1 MTNSILAGAKSIGQ
15 RLFGGYAELLRIPH
29 TARFSVGSVIA
40 CMPFPMVGMTITISV
55 QHYYGNYSL
64 AGALTAV
71 QAIALAVAS
80 PMLGKLVDKF
90 GQRQV
95 SIPTIIVWMIAATAL
110 VSCITA
116 RVPSWI
122 LFCIVPFMAA
132 IPPWGAMSRQ
142 RWTTLLKGDTEKTNR
157 ALSLSGVFDE
167 CMWVIGNPLASTLA
181 VISGLLAFSFTGVC
195 VVVGALMFLTELST
209 EPKSQ
214 TQLAREAGMTRKE
227 YRERE
232 AARSKALQAE
242 AAIEY
247 ARDRARSEGKTAA
260 EVQAAMDQA
269 AADVNA
275 GRKESIWGPG
285 LIAVCVTW
293 FGLGAFQ
300 SAAGISIVA
309 FATEANMKQYT
320 GFVFACFSFSSL
332 IGALVYGAKNWTIP
346 LWKRFYFCLA
356 VVDLGIGSFMFAKH
370 LWVIMII
377 YLFIGVCQAP
387 TWVNG
392 NQLMLHLVP
401 PTRFTEGMAW
411 MGAMNSI
418 GGSVGSAIA
427 GQFIDRM
434 GSHGG
439 FIVVT
444 ALALTSLAIALFGF
458 KQIKDSTEQPML
470 AREAGMTRKEYRER
484 EAARSK
490 ALQAEAAIE
499 YARDRARSEGK
510 TAAEVQAAMDQ
521 AAADVNAGRKESIWG
536 PGLIAVCVTWF
547 GLGAFQSAAGIS
559 IVAFATEAN
568 MKQYTGFV
576 FACFSFSSLI
586 GALVYGAK
594 NWTIPLWKRFYF
606 CLAVVDLGIGS
617 FMFAKHLWVIMII
630 YLFIGVCQA
639 PTWVNGNQLMLHL
652 VPPTRFTEGMAWMG
666 AMNSIGG
673 SVGSA
678 IAGQFIDRMG
688 SHGGFIVV
696 TALALTS
703 LAIALF
709 GFKQI
714 KDSTEQPMLTTVS
727 V

>member
-1 MTNSILAGAKSIGQ
+1 MSNTVLDGAKSIAH

-29 TARFSVGSVIA
+29 TARFSIGSVIA

-71 QAIALAVAS
+71 QAIAIAIAS
-80 PMLGKLVDKF
+80 PVLGRLVDKF

-95 SIPTIIVWMIAATAL
+95 SIPTILVWIVAATAL
-110 VSCITA
+110 TSCITA

-122 LFCIVPFMAA
+122 LFCIVPFLAA

-142 RWTTLLKGDTEKTNR
+142 RWTTLLKGDAERTNR

-167 CMWVIGNPLASTLA
+167 CMWVVGNPLASTLA
-181 VISGLLAFSFTGVC
+181 VISGLLAFSFTGMC
-195 VVVGALMFLTELST
+195 VVVGALMFLTEVST

-232 AARSKALQAE
+232 AARSKALQVE
-242 AAIEY
+242 TAIEY
-247 ARDRARSEGKTAA
+247 ARDRARSEGKSENEVREAMRQA
-260 EVQAAMDQA
+260 EMDA
-269 AADVNA
+269 RA

-320 GFVFACFSFSSL
+320 GFVFACFSFSSM

-356 VVDLGIGSFMFAKH
+356 VVNLGIGSFMFAKH

-377 YLFIGVCQAP
+377 YLLIGVCQAP

-401 PTRFTEGMAW
+401 PTRFTEGVAW

-418 GGSVGSAIA
+418 GSSAGSAIA

-444 ALALTSLAIALFGF
+444 ALALMSLAIALIGIR
-458 KQIKDSTEQPML
+458 QIKT
-470 AREAGMTRKEYRER
+470 
-484 EAARSK
+484 
-490 ALQAEAAIE
+490 
-499 YARDRARSEGK
+499 
-510 TAAEVQAAMDQ
+510 
-521 AAADVNAGRKESIWG
+521 
-536 PGLIAVCVTWF
+536 
-547 GLGAFQSAAGIS
+547 
-559 IVAFATEAN
+559 
-568 MKQYTGFV
+568 
-576 FACFSFSSLI
+576 
-586 GALVYGAK
+586 
-594 NWTIPLWKRFYF
+594 
-606 CLAVVDLGIGS
+606 
-617 FMFAKHLWVIMII
+617 
-630 YLFIGVCQA
+630 
-639 PTWVNGNQLMLHL
+639 
-652 VPPTRFTEGMAWMG
+652 
-666 AMNSIGG
+666 
-673 SVGSA
+673 
-678 IAGQFIDRMG
+678 
-688 SHGGFIVV
+688 
-696 TALALTS
+696 
-703 LAIALF
+703 
-709 GFKQI
+709 
-714 KDSTEQPMLTTVS
+714 STEQPMLTTVS